1 MIFDNSGWVKIH
13 RKILHSPIFDNAN
26 LLKVWFWCLC
36 KATHEPR
43 KHLVGNQLV
52 ELEAGQFVFGRKSA
66 ALDLKMK
73 ERTVYDYM
81 NVLEKLEMLNIKS
94 TNKFSVVTVMKWDFY
109 QGRDDVDQQQKD
121 NNPTTI
127 QHQSNN
133 SPTTVQHK
141 QECKELK
148 NVKNVKNISPPNISP
163 PRGDASQ
170 RFTPPSVDEV
180 RAYCQERRNGVDPQA
195 FVDFYTSKG
204 WMVGKNKMKDWRAA
218 VRNWERKEEHRGTGK
233 NQRDTEPKVRYGDH
247 W

>member
-13 RKILHSPIFDNAN
+13 RKILRSPIFDNAN
-26 LLKVWFWCLC
+26 LLKVWVWCLC

-43 KHLVGNQLV
+43 KNLVGNQLV

-66 ALDLKMK
+66 AEELRLS
-73 ERTVYDYM
+73 ESSAYRYM
-81 NVLEKLEMLNIKS
+81 QILQKLEMLNIK
-94 TNKFSVVTVMKWDFY
+94 TNNKFSVVTVMKWDIC
-109 QGRDDVDQQQKD
+109 QGRGDVDKQQVDSSGTTTEHQM
-121 NNPTTI
+121 NNKRTT
-127 QHQSNN
+127 SE
-133 SPTTVQHK
+133 HK

-148 NVKNVKNISPPNISP
+148 ELKNVKNISPPNISP

-180 RAYCQERRNGVDPQA
+180 SAYCQERRNGIDPQA

-218 VRNWERKEEHRGTGK
+218 VRNWERKDEASK
-233 NQRDTEPKVRYGDH
+233 PKPVVRDYGSPEDFYR
-247 W
+247 